1 MAANRRTPPS
11 LPPLNVCFQ
20 LLFVNHNTV
29 LQLQV
34 PLQSLL
40 NVLNWRPI
48 AALLYFLFFIFFIGG
63 FFCLF
68 VCCCFVLFFVW
79 HGLVGFF
86 VPVTF
91 ITLNELLPACLQDPF
106 KCVS

>member
-48 AALLYFLFFIFFIGG
+48 AALLYFLFSFFS
-63 FFCLF
+63 
-68 VCCCFVLFFVW
+68 
-79 HGLVGFF
+79 LVGFF
-86 VPVTF
+86 VCLFVVVLF
-91 ITLNELLPACLQDPF
+91 CFLFGMVWLGFLFLLHL
-106 KCVS
+106 